1 LPNILLGVRLSLGAA
16 WLVLVVAEMMGTSAG
31 VGYMIQDARAYSQ
44 TDIVFVGILV
54 FAVVG
59 KLSDSAVRL
68 LEDRWLSWRDTFKG

>member
-1 LPNILLGVRLSLGAA
+1 MGAA